1 MLEEAGAKVTLTR
14 DGAYDL
20 ASDGVKNRKRDD
32 MKKRVN
38 LIQDKQIDLFISI
51 HLNAYPDVYKRQNL
65 RFIIRLTEEAR
76 ESVVQGNFEA
86 YRDEFLKNYYHEG
99 KSESKC

>member
-1 MLEEAGAKVTLTR
+1 MEKLDETCDCPTCKAGWTR
-14 DGAYDL
+14 GKLRALMKSQDNAERQVYYNL
-20 ASDGVKNRKRDD
+20 AS
-32 MKKRVN
+32 
-38 LIQDKQIDLFISI
+38 Q
-51 HLNAYPDVYKRQNL
+51 HNL